1 MAFGLNMGTAAS
13 AGAGFSSHLDRKQ
26 KRRESEQR
34 LMGARDIQRT
44 ADADRQAAQLI
55 AEAMASPDPVNNL
68 RGLSLPQGT
77 SSTLQ
82 MRIPEFIQQHEK
94 MKQDEAAIHDQN
106 GLKPDPNSPGQ
117 FIPKELQDFNLMERA
132 GYDFKV
138 AQTEAARRKY
148 TMPTDFNLLSVTD
161 RIKMEKEARAAF
173 TESHRVLNRLG
184 EPAGWSEGFEDVE
197 LREAYF
203 NQTYF
208 PSYVHRIFEG
218 PYKEQPAPPGHAQP
232 GQTGL
237 SPSTGSPGWQ
247 PSPGLPSYESLGT
260 GTMQPA
266 PGGMPPTPG
275 PVPQGGGTSL
285 QNAMGAQPPTP
296 QGTAIDTLGTAGD
309 IIGGAG
315 GGGGPRTPSQSGAG
329 AGAPTDSTGATTPG
343 FADFVSDAQADPQG
357 TARKIVN
364 MARASGKDPEKLL
377 EMLANLFNIDM
388 GLTKTVLDEIQMIVH
403 GRTGPRGTPS

>member
-1 MAFGLNMGTAAS
+1 
-13 AGAGFSSHLDRKQ
+13 
-26 KRRESEQR
+26 
-34 LMGARDIQRT
+34 MGARDVQRT
-44 ADADRQAAQLI
+44 ADVDRQAGQQI
-55 AEAMASPDPVNNL
+55 AAAMSSPDPVTAL

-82 MRIPEFIQQHEK
+82 MRIPELIQNHEK
-94 MKQDEAAIHDQN
+94 MKQDEAAIADQN
-106 GLKPDPNSPGQ
+106 GLKPDPNNPGQ
-117 FIPKELQDFNLMERA
+117 FIPKEYQDFNLMDRA
-132 GYDFKV
+132 GYDFKI

-184 EPAGWSEGFEDVE
+184 EPAGWAEGFEYVE
-197 LREAYF
+197 VREAYF

-218 PYKEQPAPPGHAQP
+218 PYQPPPPGHAQP
-232 GQTGL
+232 GQTGMA
-237 SPSTGSPGWQ
+237 PSTGSPGWQ
-247 PSPGLPSYESLGT
+247 PPPALPSYGIGG
-260 GTMQPA
+260 GTMQPLPGGQQPL

-275 PVPQGGGTSL
+275 GQPATPGPGTTPGP
-285 QNAMGAQPPTP
+285 GAAPIDTT
-296 QGTAIDTLGTAGD
+296 GTAIDTLGTAGD

-315 GGGGPRTPSQSGAG
+315 GGGGQATPSQSVAG
-329 AGAPTDSTGATTPG
+329 AGAPTDSTGAPMPD
-343 FADFVSDAQADPQG
+343 FVDFVSDAQTDPQG

-364 MARASGKDPEKLL
+364 MARASDKDPEKLL
-377 EMLANLFNIDM
+377 EMLANLYNIDM
-388 GLTKTVLDEIQMIVH
+388 GLTKSVLDEIQMIVH